1 MGIQGLLSLL
11 APITHSIHLRD
22 LSGWTIGVDT
32 YVWLHR
38 GSLTCSPELCKN
50 KPTHKLV
57 KYCLDRIK
65 QFQSYGINLMMVLDG
80 NFLPMKLDKEKER
93 DEKRKKHME
102 KALELEKNGNV
113 REARKEFDIAVN
125 ISPSVTY
132 ELIKRLR
139 IEGIPYIVAPY
150 EADAQLAFLSMNN
163 YVDAVLTEDSDLLVF
178 GAKSVIVKLDIKT
191 ETCQIIHLE
200 DIKNIE
206 SLSNFTN
213 EMFQQLCIL
222 SGCDYLSNITGIR
235 LKKALNIFNEY
246 GNINDVIGEIE
257 KKYTLPEDY
266 RNEFT
271 KSHNTFKHQLV
282 YNPISKIL
290 VPLTPFDNETNKDLE
305 YIGEYIDGEVAQKN
319 CRRIL

>member
-1 MGIQGLLSLL
+1 MY
-11 APITHSIHLRD
+11 R
-22 LSGWTIGVDT
+22 
-32 YVWLHR
+32 
-38 GSLTCSPELCKN
+38 
-50 KPTHKLV
+50 LV

-257 KKYTLPEDY
+257 KKIHSTGGL
-266 RNEFT
+266 
-271 KSHNTFKHQLV
+271 
-282 YNPISKIL
+282 SK
-290 VPLTPFDNETNKDLE
+290 
-305 YIGEYIDGEVAQKN
+305 
-319 CRRIL
+319 